1 MSLLYLVLT
10 YTFYVLFLYSLY
22 HFQQEAG
29 PQRNKE
35 DGDSRV
41 GSYTLETEACSRDA
55 LRKISREEKD
65 DGKTFQCAFTD
76 SKEELDDSDWEDG
89 PVSVSNSI
97 GSHEVIIELNETP
110 DSRRR
115 KRSRRASVEDK
126 VIQRF
131 LVSI

>member
-1 MSLLYLVLT
+1 M
-10 YTFYVLFLYSLY
+10 
-22 HFQQEAG
+22 
-29 PQRNKE
+29 
-35 DGDSRV
+35 
-41 GSYTLETEACSRDA
+41 ETEACSRDA

-65 DGKTFQCAFTD
+65 DGKTFQCTFTD

-97 GSHEVIIELNETP
+97 GSHQVTIELNETP